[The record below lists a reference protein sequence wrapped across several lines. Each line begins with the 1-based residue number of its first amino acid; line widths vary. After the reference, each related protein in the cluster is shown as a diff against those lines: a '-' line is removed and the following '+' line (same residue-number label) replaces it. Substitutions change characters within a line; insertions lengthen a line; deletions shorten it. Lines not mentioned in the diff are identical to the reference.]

1 METYTREEAIGK
13 VELTKIPVG
22 DSEKNI
28 IAQNILVNAMDYGWQ
43 SGGCRILRE
52 HRFEPYLV
60 PSTFQTLYY
69 SNTENMVSSIR
80 PLYYEDLLKIFID

>member
-13 VELTKIPVG
+13 VELSKIPVG

-28 IAQNILVNAMDYGWQ
+28 IAQNLLISAMGYGWQ
-43 SGGCRILRE
+43 TGGCRILRE

-60 PSTFQTLYY
+60 PSTLQTLFY
-69 SNTENMVSSIR
+69 SNTESLVSSIR
-80 PLYYEDLLKIFID
+80 FLSYEDLLKIFIE

>member
-1 METYTREEAIGK
+1 METYTRAEAIGK
-13 VELTKIPVG
+13 VELSKIPVG

-43 SGGCRILRE
+43 TGGCQILRE

-60 PSTFQTLYY
+60 PNNLQTLFY
-69 SNTENMVSSIR
+69 SNNESMVSSIR
-80 PLYYEDLLKIFID
+80 LLSYEDLLKIFIE

>member
-1 METYTREEAIGK
+1 METYTRAEAIGK

-69 SNTENMVSSIR
+69 SNRENMVSSMR
-80 PLYYEDLLKIFID
+80 CLSYEDLLKIFIY

>member
-1 METYTREEAIGK
+1 METYTRAEAIGK

-28 IAQNILVNAMDYGWQ
+28 IAQNILVNAMNYGWQ
-43 SGGCRILRE
+43 TGGYQILSE

-80 PLYYEDLLKIFID
+80 LLSYVDLLKIFIE

>member
-1 METYTREEAIGK
+1 METYTREEAVGK
-13 VELTKIPVG
+13 VELSKIPVV

-60 PSTFQTLYY
+60 PNNLQTLFY
-69 SNTENMVSSIR
+69 SNMENMVSSIR
-80 PLYYEDLLKIFID
+80 LLSYEDLLKIFID

>member
-1 METYTREEAIGK
+1 METYTRAEAIGK
-13 VELTKIPVG
+13 VELSKIPVG

-43 SGGCRILRE
+43 TGGCRILRE

-60 PSTFQTLYY
+60 PNNLQTLFY
-69 SNTENMVSSIR
+69 SNMESMVSSIR
-80 PLYYEDLLKIFID
+80 LLSYEDLLKIFID

>member
-13 VELTKIPVG
+13 VELSKIPVG

-43 SGGCRILRE
+43 TGGCRILRE
-52 HRFEPYLV
+52 YSFESYLV
-60 PSTFQTLYY
+60 PSNHQTLFY
-69 SNTENMVSSIR
+69 SNTESLVSSIR
-80 PLYYEDLLKIFID
+80 LLSYEDLLKIFIE

>member
-1 METYTREEAIGK
+1 METYTRAEAVGK
-13 VELTKIPVG
+13 IELTKIPVG

-28 IAQNILVNAMDYGWQ
+28 IAQNLLVNAMDYGWQ
-43 SGGCRILRE
+43 TGGCRILRE

-80 PLYYEDLLKIFID
+80 LLSYVDLLKIFID

>member
-13 VELTKIPVG
+13 VELSKIPVG

-28 IAQNILVNAMDYGWQ
+28 IAQNLLVNAMNYGWQ
-43 SGGCRILRE
+43 TGGCRILRE

-60 PSTFQTLYY
+60 PNNLQTLFY
-69 SNTENMVSSIR
+69 SNTESMVSSIR
-80 PLYYEDLLKIFID
+80 LLSYEDLLKIFID

>member
-13 VELTKIPVG
+13 VELSKIPVG

-28 IAQNILVNAMDYGWQ
+28 IAQNLLVNAMNYGWQ
-43 SGGCRILRE
+43 TGGCRILRE

-60 PSTFQTLYY
+60 PNNLQTLFY
-69 SNTENMVSSIR
+69 SNTESMVSSIR
-80 PLYYEDLLKIFID
+80 LLSYEDLLKIFIE

>member
-1 METYTREEAIGK
+1 METYTRAEAIGK

-43 SGGCRILRE
+43 TGGCRILRE

-60 PSTFQTLYY
+60 PNNLQTLFY

-80 PLYYEDLLKIFID
+80 LLSYVDLLKIFIE

>member
-1 METYTREEAIGK
+1 METYTRAEAVGK
-13 VELTKIPVG
+13 VELTKIPIG

-28 IAQNILVNAMDYGWQ
+28 IAQNLLVNAMNYGWQ

-52 HRFEPYLV
+52 LRFEPYLV
-60 PSTFQTLYY
+60 PNTFQTLYY

-80 PLYYEDLLKIFID
+80 FLSYVDLLKIFFD

>member
-1 METYTREEAIGK
+1 METYTRAEAIGK
-13 VELTKIPVG
+13 VELTKIPVE

-28 IAQNILVNAMDYGWQ
+28 IAQNILVHAMNYGWQ
-43 SGGCRILRE
+43 SGGCQILRE

-60 PSTFQTLYY
+60 PNNLQTLFY

-80 PLYYEDLLKIFID
+80 LLSYEDLLKIFIE

>member
-1 METYTREEAIGK
+1 METYTRAEAIGK
-13 VELTKIPVG
+13 VELTKIPVE

-28 IAQNILVNAMDYGWQ
+28 IAQNILVNAMNYGWQ
-43 SGGCRILRE
+43 TGGRRILRE

-69 SNTENMVSSIR
+69 SNTESMVSSIR
-80 PLYYEDLLKIFID
+80 LLSYEDLLKIFIE

>member
-1 METYTREEAIGK
+1 METYTRAEAVGK
-13 VELTKIPVG
+13 VELSKIPVV

-69 SNTENMVSSIR
+69 SNMENMVSSIR

>member
-13 VELTKIPVG
+13 VELSKIPVG

-28 IAQNILVNAMDYGWQ
+28 IVQNILVNAMNYGWQ

-60 PSTFQTLYY
+60 PNNLQTLFY
-69 SNTENMVSSIR
+69 SNMENMVSSIR
-80 PLYYEDLLKIFID
+80 LLSYEDLLKIFID

>member
-1 METYTREEAIGK
+1 METYTRAEAIGK
-13 VELTKIPVG
+13 VELSKIPVG

-43 SGGCRILRE
+43 TGGCRILRE

-60 PSTFQTLYY
+60 PNNLQTLFY
-69 SNTENMVSSIR
+69 SNTESMVSSIR
-80 PLYYEDLLKIFID
+80 LFSYEDLLQIFIY

>member
-1 METYTREEAIGK
+1 METYTRAEAIGK

-28 IAQNILVNAMDYGWQ
+28 IAQNILVNAMGYGWQ

-52 HRFEPYLV
+52 HSFEPYLV
-60 PSTFQTLYY
+60 PDTFQTLYY
-69 SNTENMVSSIR
+69 SNTENMVSSR
-80 PLYYEDLLKIFID
+80 RCLSYYDLLKIFID

>member
-13 VELTKIPVG
+13 VELSKIPVG

-28 IAQNILVNAMDYGWQ
+28 IAQNILVNAMNYGWQ
-43 SGGCRILRE
+43 SGGCQILRE

-60 PSTFQTLYY
+60 PNNLQTLFY
-69 SNTENMVSSIR
+69 SNTESMVSSIR
-80 PLYYEDLLKIFID
+80 LLSYEDLLKIFID

>member
-13 VELTKIPVG
+13 VELSKIPVG

-28 IAQNILVNAMDYGWQ
+28 IAQNILVNAMNYGWQ
-43 SGGCRILRE
+43 TGGRRILRE

-60 PSTFQTLYY
+60 PNNLQTLFY
-69 SNTENMVSSIR
+69 SNNESMVSSIR
-80 PLYYEDLLKIFID
+80 LLSYEDLLKIFIE

>member
-13 VELTKIPVG
+13 VELSKIPVE

-43 SGGCRILRE
+43 TGGCQILRE

-69 SNTENMVSSIR
+69 SNTESMVSSIR
-80 PLYYEDLLKIFID
+80 LLSYEDLLKIFID

>member
-1 METYTREEAIGK
+1 METYTRAEAIGK

-28 IAQNILVNAMDYGWQ
+28 IAQNILVNAMNYGWQ
-43 SGGCRILRE
+43 TGGCRILRE

-60 PSTFQTLYY
+60 PSTLQTLFY
-69 SNTENMVSSIR
+69 SNIESMVSSII
-80 PLYYEDLLKIFID
+80 LLSYEDLLKIFIE

>member
-1 METYTREEAIGK
+1 METYTRAEAIEK
-13 VELTKIPVG
+13 VELSKIPVG

-60 PSTFQTLYY
+60 PNNLQTLFY
-69 SNTENMVSSIR
+69 SNMENMVSSIR
-80 PLYYEDLLKIFID
+80 LLSYEDLLKIFID

>member
-1 METYTREEAIGK
+1 METYTREDAIGK
-13 VELTKIPVG
+13 VELTKIPVE

-43 SGGCRILRE
+43 TGGCQILME

-60 PSTFQTLYY
+60 PSTLQTLFY

-80 PLYYEDLLKIFID
+80 LLSYEDLLKIFIE

>member
-13 VELTKIPVG
+13 VELSKIPVG

-28 IAQNILVNAMDYGWQ
+28 IAQNILVNAMNYGWQ
-43 SGGCRILRE
+43 VGGCRILRE

-60 PSTFQTLYY
+60 PNNLQTLFY
-69 SNTENMVSSIR
+69 SNNESMVSSIR
-80 PLYYEDLLKIFID
+80 LLSYEDLLKIFIE

>member
-1 METYTREEAIGK
+1 METYTRAEAIEK
-13 VELTKIPVG
+13 VKLTKIPVG

-43 SGGCRILRE
+43 TGGCRILRE

-80 PLYYEDLLKIFID
+80 LLSYVDLLKIFID